1 MHFEAIAAA
10 YCRVEKFPIGVGAG
24 CRGIICGERAAMKI
38 IDAHTHIGNFGS
50 WARFDF
56 DLVRLKE
63 QMAEFDIE
71 KTLLTGAGFHD
82 NAAKL
87 LGL

>member
-1 MHFEAIAAA
+1 
-10 YCRVEKFPIGVGAG
+10 
-24 CRGIICGERAAMKI
+24 MKI
-38 IDAHTHIGNFGS
+38 IDAHTHIGFFGS

-56 DLVRLKE
+56 
-63 QMAEFDIE
+63 E
-71 KTLLTGAGFHD
+71 KIRATHLPEDVLCRIYHG

>member
-1 MHFEAIAAA
+1 
-10 YCRVEKFPIGVGAG
+10 
-24 CRGIICGERAAMKI
+24 MKI

-56 DLVRLKE
+56 DLARLKE

-71 KTLLTGAGFHD
+71 KTLLTGARQR
-82 NAAKL
+82 AKFNVHA
-87 LGL
+87 

>member
-1 MHFEAIAAA
+1 
-10 YCRVEKFPIGVGAG
+10 
-24 CRGIICGERAAMKI
+24 MKI
-38 IDAHTHIGNFGS
+38 IDAHSHIGNFGS

-63 QMAEFDIE
+63 QMSEFNIE

>member
-1 MHFEAIAAA
+1 
-10 YCRVEKFPIGVGAG
+10 
-24 CRGIICGERAAMKI
+24 MKM

-56 DLVRLKE
+56 DLSRLKE

-71 KTLLTGAGFHD
+71 KTRATHLPEDALRRIYHD
-82 NAAKL
+82 NAAML
-87 LGL
+87 LGR